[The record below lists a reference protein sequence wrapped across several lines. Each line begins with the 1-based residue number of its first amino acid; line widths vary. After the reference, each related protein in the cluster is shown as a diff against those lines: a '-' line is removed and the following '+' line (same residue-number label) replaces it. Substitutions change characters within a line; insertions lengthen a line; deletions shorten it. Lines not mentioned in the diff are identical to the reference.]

1 MKRVHRTFGSALLLA
16 AFLGTAQAQSIPVT
30 AGLVSLWSGEG
41 NPNDVATGGNHGTWW
56 GSEAYAPGQAGQA
69 FSFNGAS
76 AVTAADNANLN
87 FGTGDFSGSLWVKTT
102 APWAF
107 LIEKDIPGVGAN
119 DWFVHLRGDG
129 RVRFVIGP
137 GGDPSAVSSVAVNDG
152 LFHHVAWVRQGTTIS
167 VYIDGALSGQGS
179 ISAGADVS
187 NGVRLAIGAEV
198 QDFGNFLTNQLVG
211 AIDEVALYGRALTP
225 AEIQALYTGSGVAN
239 NPPNVSAAAP
249 SIASIWPP
257 NNKMVNIAIT
267 GVTDQDGDAVSI
279 TITGITNNETGTADA
294 SGVGTSAAQVK
305 ATRLGKGSGRTYTI
319 TFVADD
325 GKGGSTS
332 GSVTVVVAH
341 DQGKRAKPTAIESAT
356 WGEVKNAEF

>member
-1 MKRVHRTFGSALLLA
+1 MKRIHRTFGSALLLA
-16 AFLGTAQAQSIPVT
+16 AFLGTAQAQSIPVS
-30 AGLVSLWSGEG
+30 AGLISWWGGEG
-41 NPNDVATGGNHGTWW
+41 NPNDAATGGNNGTWW
-56 GSEAYAPGQAGQA
+56 GSPAYATGQVGQA
-69 FSFNGAS
+69 FSFDGAS
-76 AVTAADNANLN
+76 AVVVPHNANLD

-107 LIEKDIPGVGAN
+107 LVEKDIPGVGAN

-167 VYIDGALSGQGS
+167 VYIDGVLSGQNS

-187 NGVRLAIGAEV
+187 SGYRLSIGAEV
-198 QDFGNFLTNQLVG
+198 QDFGNFLSNQLVG
-211 AIDEVALYGRALTP
+211 AIDEVALYGRALMQ
-225 AEIQALYTGSGVAN
+225 AEIQTLYTGNGVVN

-257 NNKMVNIAIT
+257 NNKIVSIT
-267 GVTDQDGDAVSI
+267 INGVTDSDGDAVTI
-279 TITGITNNETGTADA
+279 TITGITNNETGSADA
-294 SGVGTSAAQVK
+294 AFSGSTAQVK
-305 ATRLGKGSGRTYTI
+305 ATRFGNGNGRTYTI
-319 TFVADD
+319 SFTAAD
-325 GKGGSTS
+325 GKGGVSS
-332 GSVTVVVAH
+332 GSVTVAVPH
-341 DQGKRAKPTAIESAT
+341 DQGKRAKPTAVESAS